1 MPTAQTLLL
10 HPDRPLCLD
19 AARGAELRV
28 DAGIVWITVG
38 GVAGDVFLAAGECYR
53 VPGKGRVLAEAMRAT
68 ASVRLESAARRAIP
82 IRFEAA

>member
-19 AARGAELRV
+19 AARGAELCV

-38 GVAGDVFLAAGECYR
+38 GVAGDVFLAAGER
-53 VPGKGRVLAEAMRAT
+53 
-68 ASVRLESAARRAIP
+68 
-82 IRFEAA
+82 